1 MTSRAAQGGR
11 AGGYSRA
18 VAKGASTRT
27 VGIATRQPGDPG
39 VRLSYVIARLDR
51 AVRRGIEEA
60 IEPDDLSVPQ
70 FTTLSVLAR
79 KTGLSNAQLAR
90 RAYITPQS
98 MNEVV
103 LQLER
108 KGLLEREPDPAHRR
122 ILRAKLT
129 RKGRAVLERCEA
141 AVAEMEERILAALD
155 DNVRERII
163 HDLAACVHALGAGL
177 PNLE

>member
-1 MTSRAAQGGR
+1 MLGG
-11 AGGYSRA
+11 
-18 VAKGASTRT
+18 VEE
-27 VGIATRQPGDPG
+27 

-51 AVRRGIEEA
+51 AVRRGIDDVL
-60 IEPDDLSVPQ
+60 EPFGLTIPQ

-79 KTGLSNAQLAR
+79 RSGLSNAQLAR

-108 KGLLEREPDPAHRR
+108 RGLLERAPDPAHRR
-122 ILRAKLT
+122 ILRASVT
-129 RKGRAVLERCEA
+129 AEGRRLLERCEQG
-141 AVAEMEERILAALD
+141 VAEMERTMLAALD
-155 DNVRERII
+155 SDGRERIV

-177 PNLE
+177 PDVA